1 MTTTTA
7 HTSGASATP
16 GASAAPATSATSA
29 IGALVAEADAG
40 APPAGLLDEDAKREI
55 RRACLTAV
63 CVPGYQVPFGSREMP
78 VARGWGSGG
87 LQVTLAVIGADDT
100 VKVIDQ
106 GDDAGVNATNLR
118 RLIAG
123 TTGSAESADTR
134 KATVVQT
141 RHRVPEEAL
150 GAQHVLVY
158 QVPVPEPLRGVQK
171 SVAEC
176 ARMHAEDDYSAMW
189 VSLYEDIVRN
199 GMITASTGYP
209 VLVGGRYVM
218 ATSPVPRWDVPRLHQ
233 AEHVNLFG
241 AGREKRI
248 YAVPPHT
255 DVRPLTFDDVPFEVE
270 HAPGARCRFCGSDDV
285 FLVDSGTSGDF
296 ACSDTE
302 WCARVRDG
310 DADTAAHRRRAP
322 LALLPDPA
330 ARARHATPD
339 PAEHPATPR
348 PAPAPGQAPGQA
360 WALHVDGIGKVH
372 GAGGAAAVPGT
383 GPEHGTAISPATGAV
398 VAAWDISFDVAP
410 GEALGVIGESG
421 SGKSTVLRCVV
432 GDEPATAGRVRL
444 AGVEG
449 GAVDVLALPAAVRRA
464 LRVDTMAVV
473 YQDPAAGLDLR
484 VSAGGNI
491 AERLTAAGWRG
502 YHAIRRR
509 AAELLDRVE
518 VPLAR
523 MDDPVHTF
531 SGGMRQRVQIAKA
544 LATEP
549 PVLLLDE
556 PTTGLDASVAAG
568 VLDLL
573 RSLLAERDV
582 AAVVVSHDFS
592 VIEALTDR
600 TLVMQTGRV
609 VERGLTDQLFHD
621 PHHPYTQR
629 LVAAARR

>member
-1 MTTTTA
+1 MSTTYDTPQV
-7 HTSGASATP
+7 SG
-16 GASAAPATSATSA
+16 

-40 APPAGLLDEDAKREI
+40 SPPAGILDEDAKREI
-55 RRACLTAV
+55 RRAALAAV

-87 LQVTLAVIGADDT
+87 LQVTLGVIGAEDT

-118 RLIAG
+118 RMIAG
-123 TTGSAESADTR
+123 TTGCGESADTR
-134 KATVVQT
+134 EATVVQT

-176 ARMHAEDDYSAMW
+176 ARMHAEGDYSAMW

-218 ATSPVPRWDVPRLHQ
+218 ATSPIPRWDVPRLHE
-233 AEHVNLFG
+233 AEHLNLFG
-241 AGREKRI
+241 AGREKRL

-255 DVRPLTFDDVPFEVE
+255 EVRPLTFDDVPFEVE
-270 HAPGARCRFCGSDDV
+270 HEPGGRCKFCGSDDV
-285 FLVDSGTSGDF
+285 YLVNAGTEGAF

-302 WCARVRDG
+302 WCARVQAG
-310 DADTAAHRRRAP
+310 DADTGAHRERAP

-330 ARARHATPD
+330 ARAGRRGAPVA
-339 PAEHPATPR
+339 PAAEADDR
-348 PAPAPGQAPGQA
+348 PAPARGTRAGGPE
-360 WALHVDGIGKVH
+360 WALRVEGIGKVH

-383 GPEHGTAISPATGAV
+383 GPEHGTAISPYTGAV
-398 VAAWDISFDVAP
+398 VAAWDVSFDVAP
-410 GEALGVIGESG
+410 GEALGLIGESG
-421 SGKSTVLRCVV
+421 SGKSTVLRCVI
-432 GDEPATAGRVRL
+432 GDEPATAGQVHL
-444 AGVEG
+444 ASVDD
-449 GAVDVLALPAAVRRA
+449 GASEVLALPAAVRRR
-464 LRVDTMAVV
+464 LRIDSMAVV

-491 AERLTAAGWRG
+491 AERLTAAGRRG

-518 VPLAR
+518 VPLSR

-600 TLVMQTGRV
+600 TLVMQMGRV
-609 VERGLTDQLFHD
+609 VEQGLTDQLFHD

>member
-1 MTTTTA
+1 MTTA
-7 HTSGASATP
+7 PTS
-16 GASAAPATSATSA
+16 ATSATSA
-29 IGALVAEADAG
+29 IGALVAEADADT
-40 APPAGLLDEDAKREI
+40 PPPGLLDENAKREI

-118 RLIAG
+118 RLIAQ
-123 TTGSAESADTR
+123 TTGSGESADTR
-134 KATVVQT
+134 EATVVQT
-141 RHRVPEEAL
+141 RHRVPEDAL
-150 GAQHVLVY
+150 GAGHVLVY

-176 ARMHAEDDYSAMW
+176 ARMHAEHDYSAMW

-218 ATSPVPRWDVPRLHQ
+218 ATSPIPRWDVPRLHQ
-233 AEHVNLFG
+233 AEHLNLFG

-270 HAPGARCRFCGSDDV
+270 HTPGARCRFCGSDDV
-285 FLVDSGTSGDF
+285 FLVDAGTEGDF

-302 WCARVRDG
+302 WCARVQDG

-322 LALLPDPA
+322 LALLPDSRT
-330 ARARHATPD
+330 RARHATP
-339 PAEHPATPR
+339 PSEESPEAAPR
-348 PAPAPGQAPGQA
+348 RMPVAGGPE
-360 WALHVDGIGKVH
+360 WALRVEGIGKVH

-383 GPEHGTAISPATGAV
+383 GPEHGTAISPVTGAV
-398 VAAWDISFDVAP
+398 VAAWDVTFDVAP

-432 GDEPATAGRVRL
+432 GDEPATAGRVQL
-444 AGVEG
+444 ASVAG
-449 GAVDVLALPAAVRRA
+449 GASDVLELPAAVRRE
-464 LRVDTMAVV
+464 LRIDTMGVV

-518 VPLAR
+518 VPLGR
-523 MDDPVHTF
+523 MDDPVRTF

-609 VERGLTDQLFHD
+609 VEQGLTDQLFHD